1 MLLAGDIGG
10 TKTTLAIISPEAGM
24 RHPLAEATFA
34 SQAYASLTQLA
45 TEFLRQTGCH
55 VDSACF
61 GVAGPVVAGRASVTN
76 LPWEIEATELSQAL
90 GITTVHLINDLQA
103 IATAIPYLEAKDVH
117 TLNPGHPVEHA
128 AIAVIAPGTGLGEGF
143 LTWDAMHGRYQAQP
157 SEGGHASF
165 APSNALED
173 GLLYYLRRH
182 YGHVSYER
190 VCSGIGIRNIYQYL
204 KASGQAEEPPW
215 LAERLAYAE
224 DPNPIIV
231 EGALDATQPCPIC
244 VLTLDTF
251 VSILGNEAGNLALK
265 VLATG
270 GVYLAGGIPSRIL
283 PALEKGFLKAFR
295 HKGRFSEL
303 LSQVPVHVITH
314 PKVALLGA
322 ACYGLGL

>member
-10 TKTTLAIISPEAGM
+10 TKTTLAIIASDAGI
-24 RHPLAEATFA
+24 RHPLAQATFA
-34 SQAYASLTQLA
+34 SQAYTSLTQLA
-45 TEFLRQTGCH
+45 GEFLRQSGYR

-61 GVAGPVVAGRASVTN
+61 GVAGPVVEGRASVTN
-76 LPWEIEATELSQAL
+76 LPWEIEVAELSRSL
-90 GITTVHLINDLQA
+90 GIATVQLINDLQA
-103 IATAIPYLEAKDVH
+103 VATAIPHLEARDIH
-117 TLNPGHPVEHA
+117 TLNSGRPVEGA

-143 LTWDAMHGRYQAQP
+143 LTWDATHGRYQAQP

-173 GLLYYLRRH
+173 GLLHYLRER

-190 VCSGIGIRNIYQYL
+190 VCSGIGMRNIYEYL
-204 KASGQAEEPPW
+204 KVRGHAEEPPW
-215 LAERLAYAE
+215 LAARLAGAE

-231 EGALDATQPCPIC
+231 EAALDATQPCPLC

-270 GVYLAGGIPSRIL
+270 GVYLAGGIPPRIL
-283 PALEKGFLKAFR
+283 PALEKGFLQAFC
-295 HKGRFSEL
+295 HKGRFAEL
-303 LSQVPVHVITH
+303 LSQVPVHVITN
-314 PKVALLGA
+314 PKVALFGA

>member
-1 MLLAGDIGG
+1 MLLVGDIGG
-10 TKTTLAIISPEAGM
+10 TKTTLAIIAPDAGV
-24 RHPLAEATFA
+24 RHPLAQATFA

-45 TEFLRQTGCH
+45 SEFLRQAEYR

-76 LPWEIEATELSQAL
+76 LPWEIEAAELSHSL
-90 GITTVHLINDLQA
+90 GIPTVQLINDLQA
-103 IATAIPYLEAKDVH
+103 IATAIPHLEAADIH
-117 TLNPGHPVEHA
+117 TLNPGRPVARA

-143 LTWDAMHGRYQAQP
+143 LTWDGTRGRYQAQP

-173 GLLYYLRRH
+173 GLLRYLRER

-190 VCSGIGIRNIYQYL
+190 VCSGIGMRNIYEYL
-204 KASGQAEEPPW
+204 KVSGQAEEPSW
-215 LAERLAYAE
+215 LAERLASAE

-231 EGALDATQPCPIC
+231 EMALDATQPCPLC
-244 VLTLDTF
+244 TLTIDTF

-270 GVYLAGGIPSRIL
+270 GVYLAGGIPPRIL
-283 PALEKGFLKAFR
+283 PALEKGFFQAFR
-295 HKGRFSEL
+295 DKGRFAAL
-303 LSQVPVHVITH
+303 LSQVPVHVVIN
-314 PKVALLGA
+314 PQVALLGA
-322 ACYGLGL
+322 ACHGLGL